1 MKVKVQF
8 DISAKEIRQVIGLP
22 DVEQL
27 QREVVDAIRERMVA
41 GVEGF
46 DPLSLLRSF
55 FSVAQG
61 FPGFDSLQ
69 KLLLQAVTAARTS
82 RE

>member
-1 MKVKVQF
+1 MKVSPKF
-8 DISAKEIRQVIGLP
+8 DIAPKEIRQVLGLP

-55 FSVAQG
+55 FGLAQN
-61 FPGFDSLQ
+61 FPGFDTLQ
-69 KLLLQAVTAARTS
+69 KLVRQAAS
-82 RE
+82 RGGEKAG

>member
-1 MKVKVQF
+1 MKVRLEF
-8 DISAKEIRQVIGLP
+8 DISPREIRQVLGLP

-55 FSVAQG
+55 FGLAQS
-61 FPGFDSLQ
+61 FPGFDTLQ
-69 KLLLQAVTAARTS
+69 KLVRQAAS
-82 RE
+82 RGGEKTG